1 MPEILIYKSM
11 TVVSTKEFTSNQE
24 LYFNLALSEDVFIK
38 RRNGMFHLIFKPA
51 ELKHPEQPVL
61 APDDNLRMAITAE
74 ELLERIHKDIH
85 IKYASR
91 I

>member
-1 MPEILIYKSM
+1 M

-24 LYFNLALSEDVFIK
+24 WYFDLAVSEDVFIK
-38 RRNGMFHLIFKPA
+38 RGNGMFHLLFKPA
-51 ELKHPEQPVL
+51 ELKYPDQPVL
-61 APDDNLRMAITAE
+61 APDDNLRKAITAE

-85 IKYASR
+85 NKYESR